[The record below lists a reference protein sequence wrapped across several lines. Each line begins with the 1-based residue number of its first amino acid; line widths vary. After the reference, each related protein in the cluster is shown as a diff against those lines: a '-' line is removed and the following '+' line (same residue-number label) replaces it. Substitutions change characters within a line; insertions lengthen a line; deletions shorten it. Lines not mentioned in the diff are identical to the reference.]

1 MTLNSGKR
9 RRESYRMC
17 RVCDVCDESSIL
29 YMIVLFSKPHVIG
42 KGNNLGSPRLL
53 LWTITKGVS
62 LIVSPTPFVR
72 AWSSTLKLPKYIPL
86 DKMVKIR
93 KSRFA

>member
-1 MTLNSGKR
+1 
-9 RRESYRMC
+9 MC
-17 RVCDVCDESSIL
+17 RVCDVCNESSIL

-62 LIVSPTPFVR
+62 LIV
-72 AWSSTLKLPKYIPL
+72 
-86 DKMVKIR
+86 
-93 KSRFA
+93 

>member
-1 MTLNSGKR
+1 MTLDSGKR

-17 RVCDVCDESSIL
+17 RVCDESSIL

-62 LIVSPTPFVR
+62 LIV
-72 AWSSTLKLPKYIPL
+72 
-86 DKMVKIR
+86 
-93 KSRFA
+93 

>member
-9 RRESYRMC
+9 RRESCRMC

-62 LIVSPTPFVR
+62 LIV
-72 AWSSTLKLPKYIPL
+72 
-86 DKMVKIR
+86 
-93 KSRFA
+93 